1 MLLHVGFNGCDN
13 YRIDVTTLFSRIVTI
28 ALAIAIS
35 FTVGS
40 STLNPK
46 TLKP

>member
-1 MLLHVGFNGCDN
+1 MLVLMAATKCYIVV
-13 YRIDVTTLFSRIVTI
+13 DVTTLFSRIVTI
-28 ALAIAIS
+28 TLAIAIS